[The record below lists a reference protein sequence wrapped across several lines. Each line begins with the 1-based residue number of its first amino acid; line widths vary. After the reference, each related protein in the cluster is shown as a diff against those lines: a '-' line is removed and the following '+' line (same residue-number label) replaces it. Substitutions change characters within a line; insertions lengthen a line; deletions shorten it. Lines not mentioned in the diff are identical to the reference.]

1 MITGGITAQ
10 QKTETKLNQSYFLLC
25 GSCFWC
31 ASYFKVHYIIQI
43 CPSCMNGK
51 VESMPLSINQTCK
64 TGMTKI

>member
-1 MITGGITAQ
+1 MINGEIRTVD
-10 QKTETKLNQSYFLLC
+10 KTETKLNQSYFLLC

-51 VESMPLSINQTCK
+51 IESMPLSINEICES
-64 TGMTKI
+64 G